1 MDTNEKARGAVGS
14 RCVHSQAKTPA
25 RRSAAVSTK
34 SAGALYRSSHRHLQ
48 RISGMLGGLAVAVLL
63 LKAGALFAVDT
74 NLISSGSGHS
84 GSSDETPNLRP
95 PLPEIGPTFWE
106 QHRLVIGASA
116 TVVVMLGA
124 LSVWYLVR
132 PKPPA
137 LVPPVAQA
145 RVALDNLIGQPEN
158 GAVLSRVSYVVRHYF
173 TAAFNLPP
181 VELTTTEFCQ
191 TISQAGPIGPERATA
206 VGDFLRQCDQRKFAP
221 LPVQPPLGAVCQ
233 AANFIDQAESRR
245 EALARAEK
253 SNSSAKPSASQ

>member
-1 MDTNEKARGAVGS
+1 MDTNEKARGSVRS
-14 RCVHSQAKTPA
+14 RCVHSQAKSPA
-25 RRSAAVSTK
+25 WYTAAVSTTD
-34 SAGALYRSSHRHLQ
+34 AGALQRRSHRYLL
-48 RISGMLGGLAVAVLL
+48 RLSGMLAGLAILL
-63 LKAGALFAVDT
+63 HAGALLAADT

-116 TVVVMLGA
+116 TVIVILGA
-124 LSVWYLVR
+124 LGVWYLVR

-137 LVPPVAQA
+137 VVPPVAQA

-173 TAAFNLPP
+173 TVAFNLPP

-191 TISQAGPIGPERATA
+191 TISETGPIGPELATA

-221 LPVQPPLGAVCQ
+221 LPAQPPLGAVSQ
-233 AANFIDQAESRR
+233 AAEFIDRAESRR

-253 SNSSAKPSASQ
+253 LNSSAIPSAGQ